1 MEFEEL
7 EKHVKA
13 MQAMATEANAKR
25 KNFQTKGNESLY
37 QQSLGEALGVGKC
50 LALFVADYPA
60 EMEILTAP
68 VGS

>member
-1 MEFEEL
+1 MEFAEL

-13 MQAMATEANAKR
+13 MQAMADAVNVKR
-25 KNFQTKGNESLY
+25 KDFQYKGDVGLE
-37 QQSLGEALGVGKC
+37 QQSLGEALGIGKC

-68 VGS
+68 AGD

>member
-1 MEFEEL
+1 MEFSEL

-13 MQAMATEANAKR
+13 MQAMADAVNVKR
-25 KNFQTKGNESLY
+25 KDFQTKGDVGLE
-37 QQSLGEALGVGKC
+37 QQALGEALGIGKC

-68 VGS
+68 VEG